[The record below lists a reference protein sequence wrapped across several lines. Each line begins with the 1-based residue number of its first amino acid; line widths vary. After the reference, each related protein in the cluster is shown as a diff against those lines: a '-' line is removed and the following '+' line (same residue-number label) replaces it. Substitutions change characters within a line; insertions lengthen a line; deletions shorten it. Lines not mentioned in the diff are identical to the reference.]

1 MNKLLNK
8 ITELVK
14 AHNLRHEVRPSS
26 NIQIE
31 DHEINLSNG
40 WHIQVGPGYAGFN
53 QFFKDEFH
61 FGVTL
66 MNMHEVEQE
75 LLRIKDQL
83 ATA

>member
-8 ITELVK
+8 IAETVK
-14 AHNLRHEVRPSS
+14 AHNLKHEVRLSS
-26 NIQIE
+26 NIQLE

-53 QFFKDEFH
+53 RFFKDELH

-66 MNMHEVEQE
+66 MNMPEVEQE
-75 LLRIKDQL
+75 LLRIKDSLDL
-83 ATA
+83 A